1 MTCCERPER
10 ARLQQGHR
18 RSSSSKTF
26 SRRSKPAARW
36 ARDKEEYL
44 FAVFGSP
51 STKDAWGWRVEGHHI
66 SLRFTVADG
75 AARGNLSTSPM
86 FLGANPAEVRD
97 GDKKACACWARR
109 KTPPARWCWRCHL
122 EQQKAA
128 IVNVVAPTDI
138 LTMNKNDITPLPD
151 QGVTYAALRP
161 EQQQALM
168 RLIGVYAN
176 NMEADLAAE
185 RMAKIKAA
193 GFDKI
198 RFAGGRNGEGQE
210 ALLHDSGTCSS
221 WSSTTRRTT
230 AITSTRCGVTSMATS
245 AGIYCAST

>member
-1 MTCCERPER
+1 M
-10 ARLQQGHR
+10 
-18 RSSSSKTF
+18 
-26 SRRSKPAARW
+26 

-97 GDKKACACWARR
+97 GDKKGLRVLGEEEDAARALVLALS
-109 KTPPARWCWRCHL
+109 P

-185 RMAKIKAA
+185 RMAKIK
-193 GFDKI
+193 GR
-198 RFAGGRNGEGQE
+198 RFRQDSLRVGGRNGEGQE
-210 ALLHDSGTCSS
+210 ALLHDSGTVVPRGG
-221 WSSTTRRTT
+221 TTRRTT